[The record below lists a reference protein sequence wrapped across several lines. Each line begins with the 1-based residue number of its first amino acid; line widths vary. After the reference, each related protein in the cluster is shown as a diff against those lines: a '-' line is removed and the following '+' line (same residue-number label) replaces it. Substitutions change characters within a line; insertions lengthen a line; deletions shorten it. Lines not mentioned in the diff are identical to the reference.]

1 MKAMPLYLI
10 LATLS
15 LAPVAWAQDIAPEA
29 APKPSA
35 EYRSVH
41 GEVPAWL
48 EARFKKTIETVK
60 AGKMAPTASPKEV
73 RAFLIETFEH
83 INEVNALVEKI
94 GGKARPLPKH
104 LASGA
109 ELKGVHD
116 FGEYASTRRVREFLE
131 AAKKNPL
138 VDFKTK
144 KAVPVPQ
151 WLETLVTTAEAK
163 GQRKID
169 VGKLAPW
176 VAAGLARNGAADIYS
191 IKLHNLSG
199 HHADFSKKTKVSNSL
214 IEAIADR
221 VNAMRQ
227 VRIYR
232 AEPMPF
238 ETIRKFLLEDV
249 ARGQLPKVAEGVIH
263 KALEA
268 QRALERSGKVNPY
281 HMKEAGQ
288 KYPRLSDGSI
298 NWKKF
303 SADQARK
310 QGAGLAHFTLAM
322 FLKELAVVVK
332 TGDRLRIEE
341 FFEGLAST
349 DFFVDY
355 GLFAVGA
362 QTTQVAYQKYLA
374 RHIKPR
380 FVSSV
385 LQTNLVLAAGL
396 ALPELVRGR
405 FDGKTFAI
413 DVAGLGLS
421 SAAVKLGLEGLSK
434 AWNLE
439 RFRMTGQVATK
450 LQSLRRFAGAGA
462 WVYTAVET
470 AVILY
475 FGEQISA
482 GIHKYLDDK
491 AAREA
496 LGQASQDFF
505 EALQQKEPGELDEAI
520 KAFEKAHADYRN
532 HLYQPLHGAEQQYY
546 HRLNKVAREAK
557 LASDKREQLRQK
569 LDGLPQLKKRLIAQ
583 HGSVDAYLK
592 EKQRETDAAIDDK
605 VREIMEIYQRTRGSL
620 LDEIYNK
627 GRRDSAYLDES
638 AVEWQARGKQ
648 AGEKGDPYG
657 GRNDFFA
664 RRGRDTNF
672 IAEAAADISPN
683 RLQAYDDMRASLELA
698 ARVHPKHKDAI
709 AKALAELEE
718 IKKLDEKLVGVE
730 SKGAAKALGGA
741 LKKG

>member
-1 MKAMPLYLI
+1 MPAFFL

-15 LAPVAWAQDIAPEA
+15 LCQPAFAQDLGPEP
-29 APKPSA
+29 APKPVS

-48 EARFKKTIETVK
+48 EARFEKTIEIVK
-60 AGKMAPTASPKEV
+60 AGKMAPEASSKEV

-104 LASGA
+104 LASNV

-116 FGEYASTRRVREFLE
+116 FGEYASTRRVREFVDN
-131 AAKKNPL
+131 AKKNPL

-151 WLETLVTTAEAK
+151 WLETLVSKAEAS

-238 ETIRKFLLEDV
+238 ETIKKFLLEDV
-249 ARGQLPKVAEGVIH
+249 SRGSLPKAAEAVI
-263 KALEA
+263 KQALEA
-268 QRALERSGKVNPY
+268 QRVLERSGKVNPY

-310 QGAGLAHFTLAM
+310 QGLGLAHFTLAM

-349 DFFVDY
+349 DFFIDY
-355 GLFAVGA
+355 GLFAAGA
-362 QTTQVAYQKYLA
+362 QASSVAYQKYLA
-374 RHIKPR
+374 KHIKPR
-380 FVSSV
+380 FVSSI
-385 LQTNLVLAAGL
+385 LKTNLVLAAGL

-405 FDGKTFAI
+405 FNGKTFAI

-421 SAAVKLGLEGLSK
+421 SAAVKLGMEGLSK
-434 AWNLE
+434 VWSLE
-439 RFRMTGQVATK
+439 RFRLTGQVATK

-470 AVILY
+470 AVVLY
-475 FGEQISA
+475 FGEQISSS
-482 GIHKYLDDK
+482 IHKYLDDK
-491 AAREA
+491 EAKEA
-496 LGQASQDFF
+496 LGKATQDFF
-505 EALQQKEPGELDEAI
+505 DALGKEEEGHLGEALA
-520 KAFEKAHADYRN
+520 AYEKAHTDYRN
-532 HLYQPLHGAEQQYY
+532 HLYKPLHGAEQQYY
-546 HRLNKVAREAK
+546 ARLNKVAREAK
-557 LASDKREQLRQK
+557 LEADKRKKLEGK
-569 LDGLPQLKKRLIAQ
+569 LDSLPQLKKRIVGQ
-583 HGSVDAYLK
+583 HGSAEAYFK
-592 EKQRETDAAIDDK
+592 KQQEKADAAIDGK
-605 VREIMEIYQRTRGSL
+605 VREIMEIYQQSRSAL
-620 LDEIYNK
+620 LDKIYN
-627 GRRDSAYLDES
+627 GPRRKDAYLEGQ
-638 AVEWQARGKQ
+638 ALEWKARGGQ
-648 AGEKGDPYG
+648 AGAEGDPYK

-664 RRGRDTNF
+664 RRGRNQE
-672 IAEAAADISPN
+672 ILSEGAENISEN
-683 RLQAYDDMRASLELA
+683 RLQTYEDLEASLALA
-698 ARVHPKHKDAI
+698 VKTHPKHREALAKAI
-709 AKALAELEE
+709 AEVKE
-718 IKKLDEKLVGVE
+718 IKKLDEKLVVVE
-730 SKGAAKALGGA
+730 AEGATKALGGA
-741 LKKG
+741 LKKR